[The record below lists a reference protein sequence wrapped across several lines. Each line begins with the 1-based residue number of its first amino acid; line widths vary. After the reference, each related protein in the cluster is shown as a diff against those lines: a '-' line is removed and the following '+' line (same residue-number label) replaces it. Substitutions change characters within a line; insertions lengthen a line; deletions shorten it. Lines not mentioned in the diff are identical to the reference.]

1 MDKPTL
7 GKDPLLK
14 KIDLVKLA
22 LLSMQ
27 RNSWEQG
34 VAMDAFLEQGDR
46 DVVIA
51 LAKEAAYRRTP
62 DGRPAMI
69 RPDEGITDPCSVGEA
84 LIFAFRETDDKE
96 LGDACDSLLGW
107 ALKSAPRN
115 HNGILYH
122 VPNRPEYWIDSM
134 YMLPPY
140 LAAAGHPEEA
150 LHQVDGYRAALFDPQ
165 AGLFSHKWDDGKQAL
180 VRKEFWG
187 VGNGWTAAG
196 LARTIDLL
204 PETMSSQK
212 QELVQM
218 AHALVDCLLK
228 YKRPDWLFHDVVDDP
243 ASFVEVNLSQMLAYT
258 IYRGLIAGW
267 LPGAYEKAAR
277 SRRQAVSGKLDRF
290 GLVQGVC
297 GAPHFDRPGV
307 AAEGQSF
314 YLMLDAAAQRWAYR
328 SH

>member
-1 MDKPTL
+1 LKPL
-7 GKDPLLK
+7 
-14 KIDLVKLA
+14 DLVKLA

-34 VAMDAFLEQGDR
+34 VAMDAFFQQGDL
-46 DVVIA
+46 DTVIA
-51 LAKEAAYRRTP
+51 LAKEAAHRRIP

-84 LIFAFRETDDKE
+84 LIFSFRETDDKD
-96 LGDACDSLLGW
+96 LGDACDSLLNW

-115 HNGILYH
+115 HHGIVYH
-122 VPNRPEYWIDSM
+122 VLNRPEFWVDSM

-150 LHQVDGYRAALFDPQ
+150 IHQIYGYRTALFDRQ
-165 AGLFSHKWDDGKQAL
+165 AGLFGHIWDDEKEAF

-187 VGNGWTAAG
+187 VGNGWAAAG

-204 PETMSSQK
+204 PETMSRQK
-212 QELVQM
+212 QELAQITR
-218 AHALVDCLLK
+218 ALIDCLLQ
-228 YKRPDWLFHDVVDDP
+228 YKRSDWLFHNVVDDL
-243 ASFVEVNLSQMLAYT
+243 ASFVEVNLSQMLAYA
-258 IYRGLIAGW
+258 IYRGLISGW
-267 LPGAYEKAAR
+267 LSGDYEKPAR
-277 SRRQAVSGKLDRF
+277 SLRQAVSDKVDRF

-297 GAPHFDRPGV
+297 GSPHFDRPGV

-314 YLMLDAAAQRWAYR
+314 YLLLDAVAQKWAR
-328 SH
+328 QTLG

>member
-1 MDKPTL
+1 M
-7 GKDPLLK
+7 
-14 KIDLVKLA
+14 IDLVKLA

-51 LAKEAAYRRTP
+51 LAKEAANRRTP
-62 DGRPAMI
+62 DGRLAMI

-84 LIFAFRETDDKE
+84 LIFSFRETDDKD
-96 LGDACDSLLGW
+96 LGDACDSLLNW

-122 VPNRPEYWIDSM
+122 VPNRPEFWIDSI

-150 LHQVDGYRAALFDPQ
+150 LRQIDGYRAALFDRQ
-165 AGLFSHKWDDGKQAL
+165 AGLFSHRWDDAKQTF
-180 VRKEFWG
+180 VRKDFWG
-187 VGNGWTAAG
+187 VGNGWAAAG

-212 QELVQM
+212 QELAQV
-218 AHALVDCLLK
+218 ARALVDCLLK
-228 YKRPDWLFHDVVDDP
+228 YRRPDWLFHDVVDDP
-243 ASFVEVNLSQMLAYT
+243 ESFVEVNLSQMLAYT
-258 IYRGLIAGW
+258 IYRGLVAGW
-267 LPGAYEKAAR
+267 LPVEYEKPAQVLK
-277 SRRQAVSGKLDRF
+277 QAVAGKVDRF

-297 GAPHFDRPGV
+297 GSPHFDRPGV
-307 AAEGQSF
+307 AAEGQAF
-314 YLMLDAAAQRWAYR
+314 CLLLDAAAQRWAY
-328 SH
+328 H